1 LLSGQDDCVQDKGF
15 SAALPAV
22 KGRFGAAG
30 LAKAAAPFTKARS
43 SHEKTFPDHQSFRE
57 PNLSKPKSATSESL
71 GLSLALQGGGSHG
84 AFTWGVLDRLL
95 EEEGILL
102 EGFSGTSA
110 GAMNAVVLADGFLD
124 GGRAG
129 AREALARFWRRISDA
144 ALASP
149 LQPTPLDILRG
160 DWSLEWSPSYLW
172 LDLMSRLVSPY
183 QANPLNLN
191 PLRDVLL
198 DSIDFARLRDSD
210 DLELFI
216 CATNVRK
223 GDIRVFHRHEL
234 TVDALLASACIPFLF
249 QAVEVEGEPYWDGG
263 YMGNPALFP
272 LIEHCRPSDIVI
284 VQINPVLRE
293 EVPTNARSILDRV
306 NEISFNAT
314 LLRELRSIET
324 LSAVARDVPASG
336 HHLRDMKIHLIADK
350 DTMAELGFSSKLNA
364 RWEFLEFLREKGRA
378 AAEAWLKSD
387 FQHCGHCSSFNVRQ
401 LFA

>member
-1 LLSGQDDCVQDKGF
+1 MPEAGSGT
-15 SAALPAV
+15 AN
-22 KGRFGAAG
+22 
-30 LAKAAAPFTKARS
+30 T
-43 SHEKTFPDHQSFRE
+43 
-57 PNLSKPKSATSESL
+57 L

-95 EEEGILL
+95 EEERVAL

-110 GAMNAVVLADGFLD
+110 GAMNAVVLADGYLE
-124 GGRAG
+124 GGREG
-129 AREALARFWRRISDA
+129 ARRSLARFWRRISDA

-149 LQPTPLDILRG
+149 LQPTPLDTLRG
-160 DWSLEWSPSYLW
+160 DWSLEWSPTYLW

-191 PLRDVLL
+191 PLKDVLL
-198 DSIDFARLRDSD
+198 ESVDFKRLRESD

-216 CATNVRK
+216 CATNVHK

-234 TVDALLASACIPFLF
+234 TVDALLASACVPFLF

-272 LIEHCRPSDIVI
+272 LIEHCRPTDIVI
-284 VQINPVLRE
+284 VQINPVCRDKL
-293 EVPTNARSILDRV
+293 PTDARSILDRV

-324 LSAVARDVPASG
+324 LSAVARDVPGSG
-336 HHLRDMKIHLIADK
+336 HRLRDMKVHLISDK
-350 DTMAELGFSSKLNA
+350 ETMEDLGFSSKLNA
-364 RWEFLEFLREKGRA
+364 RWDFLEFLRDKGRA
-378 AAEAWLKSD
+378 AAELWLKTD
-387 FQHCGHCSSFNVRQ
+387 FRHCGHCSSFNARQ